1 MIKRFGS
8 LYAGHVDLDGHG
20 FDATPVNERWL
31 PDEQLVTAFDKATA
45 IATLMDRTGYDVF
58 WLAEHHFQREG
69 YEAIP
74 NILMLAVHLAH
85 LTKQIKFG
93 CGFNIVPMW
102 HPLRLAEDYATAD
115 YLTGGRV
122 MFGVG
127 RGYHTREVETFGA
140 PMLDPDANREL
151 FEEQVEIIFKAFNE
165 QSFSH
170 HGKHY
175 TIPPR
180 VPYRGYEL
188 EEITLVPRPLRRPVD
203 CFQPIVSANPRGLDF
218 MARHGIKGVIGGGAA
233 GGGAASKTVVAWQEA
248 LARHGRQTELGSD
261 LVVGLMFHIADSEE
275 RAIREAKP
283 FFEEWM
289 KMFAPLGF
297 VPGLSEEQVRAL
309 ADRSLARHAQ
319 LPTLEEAVRSGAWIV
334 GPPERIVERLQELE
348 ASYPGL
354 EDVHVGQVVGTDQQV
369 ILEQLE
375 WFARDV
381 MPVFKRRSAGSEAVV
396 DHAPA
401 PAHVR

>member
-1 MIKRFGS
+1 
-8 LYAGHVDLDGHG
+8 
-20 FDATPVNERWL
+20 
-31 PDEQLVTAFDKATA
+31 
-45 IATLMDRTGYDVF
+45 MDSRGYDVF

-69 YEAIP
+69 YEVIP
-74 NILMLAVHLAH
+74 NILLLAVHLAH
-85 LTKQIKFG
+85 LTKRIKFG

-140 PMLDPDANREL
+140 PMLDPDTNREL

-170 HGKHY
+170 RGKHY

-203 CFQPIVSANPRGLDF
+203 CWQPIVSANPRGLDF

-309 ADRSLARHAQ
+309 ADRSLARRAQ

-348 ASYPGL
+348 AHYPGL